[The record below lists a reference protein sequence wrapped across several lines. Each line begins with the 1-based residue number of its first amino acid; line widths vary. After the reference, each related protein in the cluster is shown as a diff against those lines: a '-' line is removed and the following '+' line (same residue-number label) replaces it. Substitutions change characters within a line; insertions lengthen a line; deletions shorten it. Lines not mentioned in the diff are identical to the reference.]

1 MKSPLGVHCTTNQA
15 RIFTALFLTGI
26 LSVGSGFSLIK
37 SSTAASVEL
46 APETTNQ
53 VLKGNLKQNQLPR
66 PIVNVVLQDLS
77 KRTGI
82 YRNKLQIIN
91 YSQQNWRN
99 GCLELAQPDEFCT
112 QAIVPGWRFVVSD
125 GRQNWVYHTNNNGR
139 SIRLA
144 SANTPTNNSTNQL
157 PQSVRNVVLQAAS
170 KRLQQP
176 ISQLNIIQAQQQTWP
191 DGCLG
196 LANPN
201 EGCTLAMVPG
211 WRVVVAEVGQTLV
224 YHTNNNGRYI
234 RFASANTPTN
244 NSTTQ
249 LPQSVKNSVL
259 QVASKRLQQP
269 ISQLNIIQAQQQTW
283 SDGCLGLGK
292 PYEGCIRAVV
302 PGWRVVVTAVGQTLV
317 YHTDQTGSAVRLNEN
332 SSQITSQ
339 QLPQKVR
346 DAVLREASQ
355 VSGLPVSALNIVA
368 YKQKKFA
375 QGCERP
381 TFPNACDQILVSGWE
396 VFVKSANRISPWVFL
411 SDDSGSQI
419 KLASDNRPNTNAGK
433 IAPVTIPS
441 NELPQ
446 PLDRNVVFRQISS
459 GGLAGSTYETVLL
472 NDGSLI
478 RVKIGDANDSDR
490 RVRRVSPQQVQQFQ
504 QLLANTKFAEFKN
517 LSYPAPSGAADY
529 ITYTL
534 TSPEG
539 TVRYNNISQNQLPSN
554 LRNVVKAWN
563 RLRNSPIADNSTDGA
578 VPIPANE
585 MPLPLD
591 RDMVFRQISSGGF
604 IGRTYETVLLKDGTL
619 IRVRIGDAN
628 DSERSVRRISSQQ
641 VQQFQKLVERSQ
653 FAEFKNLSYPAPSG
667 AADYIT
673 YTLTS
678 KEGTVRYNDI
688 SQKNLP
694 NNLQQVVKAWNQ
706 IGSSAQ

>member
-1 MKSPLGVHCTTNQA
+1 MGVHCTTNQA

-26 LSVGSGFSLIK
+26 LSVGSGFTLIK
-37 SSTAASVEL
+37 SSTAASVKL

-53 VLKGNLKQNQLPR
+53 VLKGKLTQNQLTR
-66 PIVNVVLQDLS
+66 RLVSVVLQDLS

-82 YRNKLQIIN
+82 SRNKLRIIN
-91 YSQQNWRN
+91 YSQQDWRN
-99 GCLELAQPDEFCT
+99 GCLELAQPDELCT
-112 QAIVPGWRFVVSD
+112 QAIVPGWRLVVSD
-125 GRQNWVYHTNNNGR
+125 GRQNWIYHTDENGR

-144 SANTPTNNSTNQL
+144 SANTPTSNSTTQL

-170 KRLQQP
+170 SLLQQP
-176 ISQLNIIQAQQQTWP
+176 IS
-191 DGCLG
+191 
-196 LANPN
+196 
-201 EGCTLAMVPG
+201 
-211 WRVVVAEVGQTLV
+211 R
-224 YHTNNNGRYI
+224 
-234 RFASANTPTN
+234 
-244 NSTTQ
+244 
-249 LPQSVKNSVL
+249 
-259 QVASKRLQQP
+259 
-269 ISQLNIIQAQQQTW
+269 LNIIQAQQQTW

-302 PGWRVVVTAVGQTLV
+302 PGWRVVVAAVGQTLV
-317 YHTDQTGSAVRLNEN
+317 YHTDQTGSEVRLNEN
-332 SSQITSQ
+332 ASQINSQ
-339 QLPQKVR
+339 KLPQQVR
-346 DAVLREASQ
+346 DAVLRQAVQ
-355 VSGLPVSALNIVA
+355 VSGLPIRELNIVA

-375 QGCERP
+375 NGCERP

-411 SDDSGSQI
+411 SDDSGSEI
-419 KLASDNRPNTNAGK
+419 KLASENRPNTNAGK
-433 IAPVTIPS
+433 LAPVPIPS

-478 RVKIGDANDSDR
+478 RVRIGDANDSER
-490 RVRRVSPQQVQQFQ
+490 RVRRISPQQVQQFQ
-504 QLLANTKFAEFKN
+504 QLLANTKFAQFKN

-539 TVRYNNISQNQLPSN
+539 TIRYNNISQNQLPSN
-554 LRNVVKAWN
+554 LRTVVKAWN
-563 RLRNSPIADNSTDGA
+563 RLRSSPIADSSTGGA

-591 RDMVFRQISSGGF
+591 KDMVFRQISSGGF
-604 IGRTYETVLLKDGTL
+604 IGRTYETVLLNDGSL

-628 DSERSVRRISSQQ
+628 DSERSVRRISPEQ

-653 FAEFKNLSYPAPSG
+653 FAEFKNLSYPAPQG

-688 SQKNLP
+688 SQNNLP

-706 IGSSAQ
+706 IASSAQ